1 MTFTSITITYKNT
14 KRLITHAPP
23 LGQNEQRRKRK
34 WRNSIESKMNIWG
47 KLVPCESIGYVRNKP
62 PNVKDQPGRPSED
75 RQAPQPIDPPSAES
89 PCWAA
94 VQSGDAI

>member
-62 PNVKDQPGRPSED
+62 PNVSVD
-75 RQAPQPIDPPSAES
+75 RAGEPAPAKQNQSPPDTTTG
-89 PCWAA
+89 AA
-94 VQSGDAI
+94 P